1 MSVGAR
7 GQRYRL
13 GVLEGD
19 GIGPEIVPAATRVVD
34 AALAR
39 TAGAVEW
46 VPLPIGWTAIREYG
60 AHTPP
65 STIRVLAELDG
76 WLLGPHDS
84 AAYPEPHRS
93 QLNPSGTLR
102 KHFDL
107 FANIRPARG
116 VPGAKAVAPDA
127 DLVIVRENTEGFYAD
142 RNTYAGTGEFMPS
155 PEVAIAMGVFTRPRI
170 ERIARVAFD
179 LARRRR
185 RHVTIVHKANVLQ
198 LSSGLFRDV
207 CRRVAGDYPDVEV
220 DDQHVD
226 AMTVHLVRR
235 AADFDVIVTENM
247 FGDILS
253 DLAGELAGSLG
264 LAASLNASH
273 DTAMAQAAH
282 GSAPDIAG
290 QDVANP
296 VSMMLSAALLL
307 GWLGDRH
314 ADLEAAATARLI
326 ERAVADTIAA
336 GVRTRDLGGT
346 ESTSSFAAAVVDRVS
361 RAEPWRSRA
370 DEEQGG
376 SAMAD
381 VVVSPPLVLRQAEI
395 QPFDRGTGV
404 RTLPYVGKWDAEG
417 NKVTTGITEFPAGA
431 GIPLH
436 THNVEESVLIL
447 EGQATAV
454 LGEDS
459 FDLEPGDA
467 TWAPAG
473 VPHRFANRGKRPMRI
488 YWVYGG
494 RQVTRTICAT
504 GETVEHLSEQD
515 RGAEVTP

>member
-1 MSVGAR
+1 MSVR
-7 GQRYRL
+7 GPGKRYRL

-19 GIGPEIVPAATRVVD
+19 GIGPEIVPAATRVVG

-46 VPLPIGWTAIREYG
+46 VPLPIGWTAIHEHG
-60 AHTPP
+60 GHTPP
-65 STIRVLAELDG
+65 STVEALAELDG

-93 QLNPSGTLR
+93 RLNPSGALR
-102 KHFDL
+102 KRFDL
-107 FANIRPARG
+107 FANIRPAKG
-116 VPGAKAVAPDA
+116 VPGSKAVAPHA

-155 PEVAIAMGVFTRPRI
+155 PDVAIAMGIFTRPRI
-170 ERIARVAFD
+170 QRIARVAFD

-185 RHVTIVHKANVLQ
+185 RRVTIVHKANVLQ

-207 CRRVAGDYPDVEV
+207 CREVAADYPDVEV
-220 DDQHVD
+220 DDQHID

-264 LAASLNASH
+264 LAASLNASDH
-273 DTAMAQAAH
+273 RAMAQAAH

-290 QDVANP
+290 QDIANP
-296 VSMMLSAALLL
+296 VSMILSAALLL
-307 GWLGDRH
+307 GWLGDRRDD
-314 ADLEAAATARLI
+314 AEIAAAAGLI
-326 ERAVADTIAA
+326 EQAVADTLAA

-346 ESTSSFAAAVVDRVS
+346 EGTSSFTAAVVDRVG
-361 RAEPWRSRA
+361 RTEREGPAVTA
-370 DEEQGG
+370 AGD
-376 SAMAD
+376 A
-381 VVVSPPLVLRQAEI
+381 PLVLRPGEMA
-395 QPFDRGTGV
+395 PFDRGTGV
-404 RTLPYVGKWDAEG
+404 RTLPYVGKWNAED
-417 NKVTTGITEFPAGA
+417 NKVTTGVTEFPAGA

-454 LGEDS
+454 IGEDS

-473 VPHRFANRGKRPMRI
+473 VPHRFANRGEGPMRI

-494 RQVTRTICAT
+494 REVTRTIYAT
-504 GETVEHLSEQD
+504 GETFEHLSERD

>member
-1 MSVGAR
+1 MSVDGR
-7 GQRYRL
+7 GRRYRL
-13 GVLEGD
+13 GVLAGD

-39 TAGAVEW
+39 TDSTVDW
-46 VPLPIGWTAIREYG
+46 VPLPIGWTAIREHG
-60 AHTPP
+60 EHTPR
-65 STIRVLAELDG
+65 STIEALAELDG

-84 AAYPEPHRS
+84 AAYPEPQRS
-93 QLNPSGTLR
+93 RLNPSGTLR
-102 KHFDL
+102 RHFDL
-107 FANIRPARG
+107 FANIRPARAI
-116 VPGAKAVAPDA
+116 PGADAVAPDA

-155 PEVAIAMGVFTRPRI
+155 PDVAIAMGVFTRSRV

-185 RHVTIVHKANVLQ
+185 RRLTIVHKANVLR

-207 CRRVAGDYPDVEV
+207 CRQVAAGYPDVEV

-235 AADFDVIVTENM
+235 AADFDVIVAENM

-264 LAASLNASH
+264 LAASLNASE
-273 DTAMAQAAH
+273 DRAMAQAAH

-296 VSMMLSAALLL
+296 VSMLLSAALLL

-314 ADLEAAATARLI
+314 ADPEASAAAELI
-326 ERAVADTIAA
+326 ERAVADTIAT

-346 ESTSSFAAAVVDRVS
+346 AGTAGFAAAVVDRVGGT
-361 RAEPWRSRA
+361 ATA
-370 DEEQGG
+370 DAPGP
-376 SAMAD
+376 A
-381 VVVSPPLVLRQAEI
+381 PLVLRPAELE
-395 QPFDRGTGV
+395 PFDRGTGV
-404 RTLPYVGKWDAEG
+404 RTLPYVGKWNAEG
-417 NKVTTGITEFPAGA
+417 NRVTTGTTEFPAGA

-436 THNVEESVLIL
+436 THNVEESVLVL

-454 LGEDS
+454 VGEDR

-473 VPHRFANRGKRPMRI
+473 VPHRFANRGQGPLRI

-494 RQVTRTICAT
+494 PEVTRTICAT
-504 GETVEHLSEQD
+504 GETVEHLSERD
-515 RGAEVTP
+515 RGAEATP

>member
-1 MSVGAR
+1 MRMREAGR
-7 GQRYRL
+7 RYRL

-34 AALAR
+34 AALTRAG
-39 TAGAVEW
+39 GAVEW
-46 VPLPIGWTAIREYG
+46 VPLPIGWTAIHRHGE
-60 AHTPP
+60 HTPP
-65 STIRVLAELDG
+65 STVEALAELDG

-93 QLNPSGTLR
+93 RLNPSGALR
-102 KHFDL
+102 KRFDL
-107 FANIRPARG
+107 FANIRPAKG
-116 VPGAKAVAPDA
+116 VSGSAAVAPDA

-155 PEVAIAMGVFTRPRI
+155 PDVAIAMGIFTRPRV

-179 LARRRR
+179 LARQRRR
-185 RHVTIVHKANVLQ
+185 RVTIVHKANVLR

-207 CRRVAGDYPDVEV
+207 CREVAADYPDVEV
-220 DDQHVD
+220 DDQHID

-264 LAASLNASH
+264 LAASLNASERA
-273 DTAMAQAAH
+273 AMAQAAH

-290 QDVANP
+290 RDVANP
-296 VSMMLSAALLL
+296 VSMILSAALLL
-307 GWLGDRH
+307 RWLGDRH
-314 ADLEAAATARLI
+314 ADPEVAAAAELI
-326 ERAVADTIAA
+326 ERAVADTLAA
-336 GVRTRDLGGT
+336 GVRTRDLGGS
-346 ESTSSFAAAVVDRVS
+346 ESTSGFAAAVADRVG
-361 RAEPWRSRA
+361 RTEREGPALA
-370 DEEQGG
+370 AAAG
-376 SAMAD
+376 AA
-381 VVVSPPLVLRQAEI
+381 PLVLRPGEI
-395 QPFDRGTGV
+395 APFDRGTGV
-404 RTLPYVGKWDAEG
+404 RTLPYVGKWNAEA
-417 NKVTTGITEFPAGA
+417 NQVTTGVTEFPAGA

-447 EGQATAV
+447 EGLATAV
-454 LGEDS
+454 IGDDS

-473 VPHRFANRGKRPMRI
+473 VPHRFANRGEGPMRI

-494 RQVTRTICAT
+494 REVTRTICAT
-504 GETVEHLSEQD
+504 GETFEHLSERD

>member
-1 MSVGAR
+1 MSVGGTGR
-7 GQRYRL
+7 RYRL

-39 TAGAVEW
+39 TASTVEW
-46 VPLPIGWTAIREYG
+46 VPLPIGWAAIREHG
-60 AHTPP
+60 QPTPP
-65 STIRVLAELDG
+65 STVQALAELDG

-93 QLNPSGTLR
+93 RLNPSGALR

-116 VPGAKAVAPDA
+116 VPGATAVAPDA

-185 RHVTIVHKANVLQ
+185 RRLTIVHKANVLQ

-207 CRRVAGDYPDVEV
+207 CRQVAAGYPDVAV
-220 DDQHVD
+220 DEQHID

-264 LAASLNASH
+264 LAASLNASDH
-273 DTAMAQAAH
+273 RAMAQAAH

-290 QDVANP
+290 RDVANP
-296 VSMMLSAALLL
+296 VSTMLSAALLL

-314 ADLEAAATARLI
+314 ADPHASAAAQLI
-326 ERAVADTIAA
+326 EQAVATTLSV

-346 ESTSSFAAAVVDRVS
+346 EGTSSFAATVVEEVDRSSPPS
-361 RAEPWRSRA
+361 RP
-370 DEEQGG
+370 
-376 SAMAD
+376 AMVDTTPDA
-381 VVVSPPLVLRQAEI
+381 PLVLRPADIE
-395 QPFDRGTGV
+395 PFDRGTGV
-404 RTLPYVGKWDAEG
+404 RTLPYVGKWNAEA
-417 NKVTTGITEFPAGA
+417 NRVTTGITEFPAGA

-454 LGEDS
+454 IGADR

-473 VPHRFANRGKRPMRI
+473 VPHRFANRGQGPLRI

-504 GETVEHLSEQD
+504 GETFEHLSAQD
-515 RGAEVTP
+515 RGAEATP